1 VLDGLVERMEFR
13 DRLRDYAV
21 FPIWDEEVGPEI
33 ACRTEPLRIE
43 DGRLFVAVD
52 GSAWMQELHFLKDEI
67 RERLNRRLGAAVV
80 REVFLVLGRA
90 GRERRTPPPEGARSE
105 TPVDDAALAALVPS
119 TGRPD
124 LDAALLRIAR
134 ARARRLGSRD
144 E

>member
-1 VLDGLVERMEFR
+1 MLDGLVERMEYR

-21 FPIWDEEVGPEI
+21 FPIWDEEVGAEI

-67 RERLNRRLGAAVV
+67 RERLNRRLGSAVV
-80 REVFLVLGRA
+80 REIFLVLGRA
-90 GRERRTPPPEGARSE
+90 GRERPRSVPPDP
-105 TPVDDAALAALVPS
+105 AAEKPIDEAAVAALVPS

-134 ARARRLGSRD
+134 ARARRVGSRD